1 MNLLKLKRNDYHV
14 ELSKKL
20 KKKWPQICSKAYW
33 LILKSDVCICNKILL
48 FLLLLVNNC
57 VKIIVS
63 NFKDKANH
71 FNENFNTQCNLTTNN
86 SSLPSSLIYEINLGL
101 SSISSPN

>member
-1 MNLLKLKRNDYHV
+1 MITTLNSPR
-14 ELSKKL
+14 SWKKMITDL
-20 KKKWPQICSKAYW
+20 FQSI
-33 LILKSDVCICNKILL
+33 LILKSDVSIGNKILL

-71 FNENFNTQCNLTTNN
+71 FTENFNTQCNLTTNN
-86 SSLPSSLIYEINLGL
+86 RSLPSSLIYKINLGL